1 MRIEIRRVRAEEGSA
16 LMQVRLSALL
26 DAPYAFGATYTDSIQ
41 RPGDE
46 WAARAAASS
55 AGGSEAIF
63 LAHAPDGV
71 VGMAGGFTPT
81 DRRLVRILW
90 GVWVEPALRGQGL
103 GRRLVDSVLDWAAIA
118 GADRIELWVAE
129 PNAPALR
136 MYQSMGFEDTADRQ
150 PLLSDRTVT
159 ERRLVRRAGREPSA

>member
-1 MRIEIRRVRAEEGSA
+1 MRVEIRRVRADEGSA

-41 RPGDE
+41 RPSDE
-46 WAARAAASS
+46 WAARAALSS

-150 PLLSDRTVT
+150 PLPSDRTVT